1 MPFYF
6 EHYNSFRHLYS
17 IQSFSNTSLHSS
29 SNIANHITPGD
40 MDEETAKALHDIQDR
55 ITKVIRD
62 NRQKARFSNH
72 DELTHQLS
80 NSIMMYQSANTTIEQ
95 LEAENEQLK
104 RLLTSHKEDTRKSN
118 LKDDDEME
126 MTEQLIMDLDRGL
139 ETSVYEFQTAN
150 ATIIRLEQKV
160 EQLEKEVK
168 LQEEIIETSQKAN
181 LENDNELEHKA
192 KDLEHRLSSSIKRC
206 QAANLTIKQLKE
218 ERQCEPRSKP
228 QENAE
233 SIRYV
238 LDRRVLQAE
247 EDILRSEE
255 NDG

>member
-1 MPFYF
+1 
-6 EHYNSFRHLYS
+6 
-17 IQSFSNTSLHSS
+17 
-29 SNIANHITPGD
+29 
-40 MDEETAKALHDIQDR
+40 MDEETAKALHDIQDG

-62 NRQKARFSNH
+62 NRQKARFNNH

-80 NSIMMYQSANTTIEQ
+80 NSIMMYQSANTTIKQ

-118 LKDDDEME
+118 LEDDDEME
-126 MTEQLIMDLDRGL
+126 QTEQLIMALDRGL
-139 ETSVYEFQTAN
+139 ETSIYEFQTAN

-206 QAANLTIKQLKE
+206 QAANLTIKQLRD

-238 LDRRVLQAE
+238 LNRRVL
-247 EDILRSEE
+247 
-255 NDG
+255 

>member
-1 MPFYF
+1 
-6 EHYNSFRHLYS
+6 
-17 IQSFSNTSLHSS
+17 
-29 SNIANHITPGD
+29 
-40 MDEETAKALHDIQDR
+40 
-55 ITKVIRD
+55 
-62 NRQKARFSNH
+62 
-72 DELTHQLS
+72 
-80 NSIMMYQSANTTIEQ
+80 
-95 LEAENEQLK
+95 
-104 RLLTSHKEDTRKSN
+104 
-118 LKDDDEME
+118 ME

-139 ETSVYEFQTAN
+139 ETSIYEFQTAN
-150 ATIIRLEQKV
+150 ATIIRLEQTV

-206 QAANLTIKQLKE
+206 QAANLTIEQLKE
-218 ERQCEPRSKP
+218 ERQCEPRSKS

-247 EDILRSEE
+247 EDILQSEE

>member
-17 IQSFSNTSLHSS
+17 IQSFSHTSLHSS
-29 SNIANHITPGD
+29 SNIVNHITPGD

-72 DELTHQLS
+72 NELTHQLS
-80 NSIMMYQSANTTIEQ
+80 NSIMMYQSANTTIKQ

-118 LKDDDEME
+118 LEDDDEME

-160 EQLEKEVK
+160 EQLEKDVK

-192 KDLEHRLSSSIKRC
+192 KDLEHRLSSSIKGC

-233 SIRYV
+233 STRNI
-238 LDRRVLQAE
+238 LDRRVLQAK
-247 EDILRSEE
+247 EDIIETEE
-255 NDG
+255 SNG

>member
-1 MPFYF
+1 MPFCF

-17 IQSFSNTSLHSS
+17 IQSFSHTSLHSS

-72 DELTHQLS
+72 NELTHQLS
-80 NSIMMYQSANTTIEQ
+80 NSIMMYQSANTTIKQ

-118 LKDDDEME
+118 LEDDDEME

-139 ETSVYEFQTAN
+139 ETSIYEFQTAN
-150 ATIIRLEQKV
+150 ATIMRLEQKV

-168 LQEEIIETSQKAN
+168 LQEEIIEASQKAN

-206 QAANLTIKQLKE
+206 QAANLTIKQLRDE
-218 ERQCEPRSKP
+218 GQCEPRSKP

-238 LDRRVLQAE
+238 LNRRVL
-247 EDILRSEE
+247 
-255 NDG
+255 

>member
-1 MPFYF
+1 
-6 EHYNSFRHLYS
+6 
-17 IQSFSNTSLHSS
+17 
-29 SNIANHITPGD
+29 

-55 ITKVIRD
+55 ITKVIHD
-62 NRQKARFSNH
+62 DRQKARFSNH

-80 NSIMMYQSANTTIEQ
+80 NSIMMYQSANTTIKQ

-118 LKDDDEME
+118 LEDDDEME
-126 MTEQLIMDLDRGL
+126 QTEQLIMALDRGL
-139 ETSVYEFQTAN
+139 ETSIYEFQTAN
-150 ATIIRLEQKV
+150 ATIIRLVQKV

-238 LDRRVLQAE
+238 LDRRVLQAG
-247 EDILRSEE
+247 EDILQSEE

>member
-1 MPFYF
+1 
-6 EHYNSFRHLYS
+6 
-17 IQSFSNTSLHSS
+17 
-29 SNIANHITPGD
+29 
-40 MDEETAKALHDIQDR
+40 MDEETTKALHDIQDR

-80 NSIMMYQSANTTIEQ
+80 NSIMMYQSANTTIKQ

-118 LKDDDEME
+118 LEDDDEM
-126 MTEQLIMDLDRGL
+126 EQLIMDLDRGL
-139 ETSVYEFQTAN
+139 ETSIYEFQTAN

-238 LDRRVLQAE
+238 LDHRVL
-247 EDILRSEE
+247 
-255 NDG
+255 

>member
-1 MPFYF
+1 
-6 EHYNSFRHLYS
+6 
-17 IQSFSNTSLHSS
+17 
-29 SNIANHITPGD
+29 

-62 NRQKARFSNH
+62 NRQKARFNNH

-80 NSIMMYQSANTTIEQ
+80 NSIMMYQSANTTIKQ

-118 LKDDDEME
+118 LEDDDEME
-126 MTEQLIMDLDRGL
+126 QTEQLIMALDRGL
-139 ETSVYEFQTAN
+139 ETSIYEFQTAN

-206 QAANLTIKQLKE
+206 QAANLTIKQLRD

-233 SIRYV
+233 SIRYI
-238 LDRRVLQAE
+238 LNRRVL
-247 EDILRSEE
+247 
-255 NDG
+255 